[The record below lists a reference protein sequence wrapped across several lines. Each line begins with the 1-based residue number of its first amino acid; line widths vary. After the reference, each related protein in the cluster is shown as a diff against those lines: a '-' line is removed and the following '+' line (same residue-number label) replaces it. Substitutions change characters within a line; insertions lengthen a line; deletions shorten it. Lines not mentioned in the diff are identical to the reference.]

1 MSEEAKEKEEP
12 KKPVEEPKEEIV
24 QTQHTVL
31 ISGEEIPYTVTAGT
45 LIVREEVDE
54 KGAQAKAQIFF
65 TAYTRDGAGPG
76 SRPVTFS
83 FNGGPGSSSV
93 WLHLGLL
100 GPRRVEMGDVGKLLS
115 PPYGLIDNDYSLLDV
130 SDLVFIDPVSTGYS
144 RAAPGEKADQFHGFK
159 KDIESVAEFI
169 RLYLTRYGRWSSP
182 KFLIGESYGTT
193 RAAGLA
199 GHLQEKLGIYLNGVM
214 LVSVILNFQTGRFT
228 PGNDLPFILF
238 LPTYTATAWYHR
250 RLEDDLLAD
259 LSQALAQAERFARGE
274 YTLAL
279 MQGDAL
285 PEAEADSLARKL
297 ARFTGLSVDYV
308 RRSDLRIGN
317 MRFIKELLRDQ
328 RRTTG
333 RLDSRFTGIDRDA
346 AGETF
351 EFDPSMAAIQGP
363 YTAALNDYVRRELK
377 FESDLPYEILTSRV
391 HPWSFKEHE
400 NQFLNVAETLRK
412 AMTANPYLRVFVA
425 NGFYDL
431 ATPYFATEYTF
442 NHIGLDQSLRS
453 NISMSHYEAGH
464 MMYMHQPS
472 LAKLKLDLSDFV
484 GSALPRREV

>member
-1 MSEEAKEKEEP
+1 
-12 KKPVEEPKEEIV
+12 
-24 QTQHTVL
+24 
-31 ISGEEIPYTVTAGT
+31 
-45 LIVREEVDE
+45 
-54 KGAQAKAQIFF
+54 
-65 TAYTRDGAGPG
+65 
-76 SRPVTFS
+76 
-83 FNGGPGSSSV
+83 
-93 WLHLGLL
+93 
-100 GPRRVEMGDVGKLLS
+100 MGDVGKLLS

-285 PEAEADSLARKL
+285 PEAERPAQRSANREHALHKGAAARPAPDHRP
-297 ARFTGLSVDYV
+297 AR
-308 RRSDLRIGN
+308 
-317 MRFIKELLRDQ
+317 
-328 RRTTG
+328 
-333 RLDSRFTGIDRDA
+333 
-346 AGETF
+346 
-351 EFDPSMAAIQGP
+351 
-363 YTAALNDYVRRELK
+363 
-377 FESDLPYEILTSRV
+377 
-391 HPWSFKEHE
+391 
-400 NQFLNVAETLRK
+400 
-412 AMTANPYLRVFVA
+412 
-425 NGFYDL
+425 
-431 ATPYFATEYTF
+431 
-442 NHIGLDQSLRS
+442 
-453 NISMSHYEAGH
+453 
-464 MMYMHQPS
+464 
-472 LAKLKLDLSDFV
+472 
-484 GSALPRREV
+484 